1 MPEEDKK
8 PVRYDVDGSEEVTSA
23 LGELL
28 NQFPGL
34 IEDEKI
40 KFSTLE
46 KESGIAFYPV
56 TGAVIASEKKSVTGK
71 VNQLCNY
78 PFYIV
83 YRTSAESP
91 KIKAEVKEF
100 LDSLG
105 KWLEKQPVTIDGET
119 RKLDSYPKL
128 TEERTIE
135 EITRLTPGHLDE
147 AYENNTQDWVISIS
161 LKYRNIFYKNR

>member
-1 MPEEDKK
+1 MPEEAKK
-8 PVRYDVDGSEEVTSA
+8 PVKYDVDGYEEITSA

-34 IEDEKI
+34 EEGEKI

-83 YRTSAESP
+83 YRTSVESP
-91 KIKAEVKEF
+91 KIKMEVKEF

-105 KWLEKQPVTIDGET
+105 RWLEKQTIAIDGQNY
-119 RKLDSYPKL
+119 KLDSYPKL

-135 EITRLTPGHLDE
+135 EITRLTPGHLNE
-147 AYENNTQDWVISIS
+147 TYEDNTQDWVISVS